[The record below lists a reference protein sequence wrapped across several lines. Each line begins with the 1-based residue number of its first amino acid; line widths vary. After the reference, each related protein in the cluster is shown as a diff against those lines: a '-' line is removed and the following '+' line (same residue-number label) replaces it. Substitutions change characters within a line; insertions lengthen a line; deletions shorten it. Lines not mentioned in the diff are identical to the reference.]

1 MPCLE
6 TELPEQSAAERD
18 REILLTA
25 VFPGGGDQDEDQSLR
40 YHINILNAMETEGFE
55 IVNREQQMAWARSYD
70 LAKREMKDR
79 S

>member
-18 REILLTA
+18 REILLNGGLS
-25 VFPGGGDQDEDQSLR
+25 GGGDQDVDQSLR

-55 IVNREQQMAWARSYD
+55 IVNRVTADGVGQM
-70 LAKREMKDR
+70 L
-79 S
+79 